1 MVRSSERFT
10 KSPERYPYAE
20 GMSKMMEPALAGRTA
35 VVTGGAR
42 GLGYAMAEALAHEGA
57 DVVLL
62 DRLENVA
69 DSARRLAEKT
79 GVRTL
84 GLVMDV
90 TDEQSVGAAFDT
102 IEREL
107 RPADVLV
114 NSAGMTLGS
123 PLLETSTADW
133 DRLFGV
139 NVTGTFLTS
148 RIFAARYLAARKNDD
163 GSHGGDG
170 DGRDAGRAEA
180 TIVNV
185 SSMSAFAVNIPQTQA
200 AYNTSKAAVSMFTA
214 SAAIEWLPLGIR
226 VNAIAPGYFA
236 SDMTR
241 DFVAENPEMAATW
254 VSKIPAG
261 RMGEPHELGDLVVYL
276 ASERSAYVVGQS
288 FRIDGGYTVV

>member
-1 MVRSSERFT
+1 MRSDEHQGKSGERN
-10 KSPERYPYAE
+10 PYAE
-20 GMSKMMEPALAGRTA
+20 SMSKTMQPALAGRTA
-35 VVTGGAR
+35 VITGGAR
-42 GLGYAMAEALAHEGA
+42 GLGYAMAEALADEGA

-69 DSARRLAEKT
+69 DSAVRLAERT

-90 TDEQSVGAAFDT
+90 TDEESVAAAFDT

-133 DRLFGV
+133 DRLFSV

-148 RIFAARYLAARKNDD
+148 RVFAARYLTARDRDD
-163 GSHGGDG
+163 
-170 DGRDAGRAEA
+170 RDRDSDRTEA

>member
-1 MVRSSERFT
+1 
-10 KSPERYPYAE
+10 
-20 GMSKMMEPALAGRTA
+20 MSKMMEPALAGRTA
-35 VVTGGAR
+35 VITGGAR

-107 RPADVLV
+107 QPADVLV

-133 DRLFGV
+133 DRLFSV
-139 NVTGTFLTS
+139 NVIGTFLTS
-148 RIFAARYLAARKNDD
+148 RVFAARYLAAREEAD
-163 GSHGGDG
+163 GG
-170 DGRDAGRAEA
+170 EA

>member
-1 MVRSSERFT
+1 
-10 KSPERYPYAE
+10 
-20 GMSKMMEPALAGRTA
+20 MSKMMEPALAGRTA

-42 GLGYAMAEALAHEGA
+42 GLGYAMAEALAHDGA

-148 RIFAARYLAARKNDD
+148 RIFAARYLAARDNDVR
-163 GSHGGDG
+163 SDG
-170 DGRDAGRAEA
+170 DARNPGRTEA

>member
-1 MVRSSERFT
+1 
-10 KSPERYPYAE
+10 
-20 GMSKMMEPALAGRTA
+20 
-35 VVTGGAR
+35 
-42 GLGYAMAEALAHEGA
+42 
-57 DVVLL
+57 
-62 DRLENVA
+62 
-69 DSARRLAEKT
+69 
-79 GVRTL
+79 VRTL